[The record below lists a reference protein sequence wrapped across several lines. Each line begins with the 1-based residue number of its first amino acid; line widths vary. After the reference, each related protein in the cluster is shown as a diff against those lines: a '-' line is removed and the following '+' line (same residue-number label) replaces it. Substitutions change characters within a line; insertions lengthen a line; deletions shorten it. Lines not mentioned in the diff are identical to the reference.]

1 MRLVETE
8 DYPASKGWT
17 MRMRMV
23 DIEDYPASL
32 KMTKK
37 MMMVDTERCTVGTP
51 NPL

>member
-8 DYPASKGWT
+8 DYPASKGLS

-32 KMTKK
+32 KMTMR
-37 MMMVDTERCTVGTP
+37 MMLVDTERCTVGTP